1 MYMSRLAAVKEHA
14 FMKALYDAGFP
25 VPRPVDQNRHCV
37 LMTLAKGFPLYQL
50 NECDRLDEVGV
61 CPRCDAAVRQDDGD
75 GGAAG
80 ASRPDPRRLQRVQP
94 DSGPRALRV
103 HADRLP
109 ADGEHFPRERRRLL
123 RPRRRVRGALLP
135 PPLQLR
141 ARGGGGGGA
150 LRQQVPRLSDV
161 ENEFKLDRSV
171 EASGFSAEDERM
183 LLEVGEETGAEA

>member
-50 NECDRLDEVGV
+50 TECDRVEEVGV
-61 CPRCDAAVRQDDGD
+61 ESNYDAAVRQDDGD

-80 ASRPDPRRLQRVQP
+80 ASRANPRRLQRVQP
-94 DSGPRALRV
+94 DSGPRDLRV

-109 ADGEHFPRERRRLL
+109 ADGEHVARERGRLL
-123 RPRRRVRGALLP
+123 RPRRGVRGALLP
-135 PPLQLR
+135 AAVQLR
-141 ARGGGGGGA
+141 AGGGRGA
-150 LRQQVPRLSDV
+150 
-161 ENEFKLDRSV
+161 
-171 EASGFSAEDERM
+171 AG
-183 LLEVGEETGAEA
+183 